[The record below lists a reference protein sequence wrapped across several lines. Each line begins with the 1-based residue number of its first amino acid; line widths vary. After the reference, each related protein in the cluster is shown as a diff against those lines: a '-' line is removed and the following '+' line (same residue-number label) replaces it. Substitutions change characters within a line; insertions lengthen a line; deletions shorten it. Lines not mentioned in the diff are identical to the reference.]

1 MNAPQPA
8 ASTVAVRA
16 ISVAAVAAY
25 TLEILPGD
33 FEGKWADAMAW
44 AKEQGGDL
52 PTRIE
57 QIHLFNNARDE
68 FQPDWYWSNEPAD
81 DERWAWCQGFDYG
94 NQTYSLKDSKLRA
107 RAVRRVPIQQ
117 LEAGA

>member
-1 MNAPQPA
+1 MNAPQA
-8 ASTVAVRA
+8 VAH
-16 ISVAAVAAY
+16 ISIAAVAAY
-25 TLEILPGD
+25 TLEILPGE

-57 QIHLFNNARDE
+57 QIHLFNHARGE
-68 FQPDWYWSNEPAD
+68 FEPDWYWSNEQTA
-81 DERWAWCQGFDYG
+81 DERWAWSQSFGYG
-94 NQTYSLKDSKLRA
+94 YQHYRDKDSKLRA

-117 LEAGA
+117 LAVAPA